1 MIHYDCNPKKRCIFA
16 VSHENYLTVQGPVG
30 PQGPQGIPGP
40 QGVQGIPGEQ
50 GPQGLQ
56 GPKGE
61 PGIPGIQ
68 GPRGPQGER
77 GATGPEGAAGT
88 PGITGPK
95 GDPGPTGATGPQG
108 PTGPQG
114 IQGDVGPTGATGAK
128 GETGLKGDKGDIG
141 PTGVTPVITVGH
153 VTSDKFAKVTANP
166 VEDGVVLDF
175 IVPVGPTG
183 AKGDTGPQGPQGE
196 QGPIGPTGTTG
207 ATGATGAK
215 GDTGPQ
221 GPQGEQGPTGPT
233 GATGTKGD
241 TGPQGK
247 MPLMAIA
254 ENTKTSY
261 KVHFQTD
268 TAEFTSPNLKSNV
281 EFYNYNLSATG
292 STVNIPLESLTLV
305 IRNVSTT
312 SIRISI
318 QPTITGTSVLADI
331 RRTTIYDSTIE
342 TQTNNNVTIS
352 ASLSLDDIVYTMS
365 QETHWM
371 RIRQQNPTTKL
382 WSLCEVHTFAS
393 QNASRTTIW
402 INWIYT
408 DGSFPTP

>member
-108 PTGPQG
+108 PTGPQV
-114 IQGDVGPTGATGAK
+114 IQGDVGPTG
-128 GETGLKGDKGDIG
+128 
-141 PTGVTPVITVGH
+141 P
-153 VTSDKFAKVTANP
+153 
-166 VEDGVVLDF
+166 
-175 IVPVGPTG
+175 
-183 AKGDTGPQGPQGE
+183 
-196 QGPIGPTGTTG
+196 TG

-215 GDTGPQ
+215 GDTGSQ

-233 GATGTKGD
+233 GATGAKGD